1 MKCSLLFKRGRR
13 LCASLTHSVSIVST
27 VGTGVVC
34 FLLLDFNWLRLQW
47 QFTPNME
54 NCEQADGEELPTFSL
69 RMEFL
74 TPQKE
79 RKVKENKEQ
88 ARPSSRFATLVSPG
102 WKISWQRDTL
112 KEPTK

>member
-1 MKCSLLFKRGRR
+1 MKCSLLFKGGRR

-54 NCEQADGEELPTFSL
+54 NCEQADEEELPTFSL
-69 RMEFL
+69 RMEF
-74 TPQKE
+74 
-79 RKVKENKEQ
+79 
-88 ARPSSRFATLVSPG
+88 
-102 WKISWQRDTL
+102 
-112 KEPTK
+112 